1 MDKKRPAAAEDITV
15 KVNNI
20 PIGMIKSCEIK
31 STEKI
36 HAVRS
41 MLESTVHA
49 EPAGEE
55 HHIILR
61 RMRTADDKGTLK
73 DLYGQYG
80 FSLIL
85 VMPHCTVAFAQCR
98 FCGVKESVGTD
109 GYLVEEAEI
118 VSFSRTMSTN

>member
-1 MDKKRPAAAEDITV
+1 MDEKRPVTAEDVTV
-15 KVNNI
+15 RVNNI
-20 PIGMIKSCEIK
+20 PIGMIKSYEIK

-36 HAVRS
+36 HTARS

-61 RMRTADDKGTLK
+61 RLRTAEDKGTLR
-73 DLYGQYG
+73 DIYGQYG
-80 FSLIL
+80 FSLIF
-85 VMPHCTVAFAQCR
+85 VMPHCTAAFAQCR
-98 FCGVKESVGTD
+98 FCGIKESVGTD